1 MKNCLKK
8 INIVMYSMRNEG
20 KFVIAETIITVLK
33 NKIYKHMTNVS
44 KNVYIDVLDKNK
56 TVDEYNNTKHSTM
69 IMKPSEVKKNLLKII
84 MQNQSLNLL
93 IMFEYQNARM
103 SLLNDTLQIGR
114 KRYLLLK
121 RLNRRGKKRQ

>member
-1 MKNCLKK
+1 
-8 INIVMYSMRNEG
+8 MYSMRNER

>member
-1 MKNCLKK
+1 MCRSWKRVFQRINEKLPKK

-56 TVDEYNNTKHSTM
+56 TVDEYNNTKHSTI

-103 SLLNDTLQIGR
+103 SLLNDTLQIG
-114 KRYLLLK
+114 
-121 RLNRRGKKRQ
+121 